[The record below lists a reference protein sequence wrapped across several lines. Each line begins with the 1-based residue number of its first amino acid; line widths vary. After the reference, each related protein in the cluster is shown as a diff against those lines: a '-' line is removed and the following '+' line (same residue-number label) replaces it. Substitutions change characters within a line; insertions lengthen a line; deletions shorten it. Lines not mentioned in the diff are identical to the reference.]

1 MSTMS
6 TDPHKRRLA
15 ELIAERRADLQ
26 LTQERIS
33 ERGGPSDQTVRDYE
47 AGNIPDKPQKATLRK
62 FDRALGW
69 PEGTAKHTLD
79 TGALPVITPSTKTKI
94 DTPKDDTTVVSRET
108 LQQLLVASTRLSIEV
123 RRDPSAIGEHVDQV
137 GLLAAE
143 LAEQG
148 MNQ

>member
-1 MSTMS
+1 MS

-47 AGNIPDKPQKATLRK
+47 SGNIPDKPQKSTLRK

-69 PEGTAKHTLD
+69 PEGTAKHALD
-79 TGALPVITPSTKTKI
+79 TGALPVLADVKLKVEP
-94 DTPKDDTTVVSRET
+94 PKDDMTVVSRET